1 MADVLG
7 FRNLIWLGRRYMRPK
22 ILFYLEALFYY
33 FVQISLVMVYDS
45 NKIKRMRFFTNALRD
60 GLRGVFDNE
69 KPKLL
74 LYK

>member
-1 MADVLG
+1 
-7 FRNLIWLGRRYMRPK
+7 MRPK